1 MRHAEATH
9 DVIIATADL
18 PTLQRRV
25 AMVDGG
31 FDPIHT
37 GHIEYFRVAAEL
49 GLPVLCNVVGDE
61 YVATK
66 HRPLLCDSDRVHVLD
81 AIRYISYTHLSAVA
95 TSGVL
100 EKLQPRFY
108 VKGEDWRNRLPAK
121 EQEICGRLGIEIV
134 YTDTVIESSSR
145 LLNAWR
151 DESI

>member
-1 MRHAEATH
+1 MIVATE
-9 DVIIATADL
+9 DL

-31 FDPIHT
+31 FDPIHA

-49 GLPVLCNVVGDE
+49 GLPVLCNVMSDE

-66 HRPLLCDSDRVHVLD
+66 HRPLLRDSDRVRVLD
-81 AIRYISYTHLSAVA
+81 AISYISYTHLSAVA